1 MKRSIGFSLCLC
13 LLLTCLTGC
22 SGRYQENV
30 WYSQQRQEECLVP
43 ELPAPKNRSYVN
55 DRDADIYCFMNSSEF
70 SGYVETIYDY
80 LQSKNFAYFGTRGA
94 MVNTLAGAFTTYE
107 FQPAGESLE
116 DFFVDGVYRF
126 VYSDGSV
133 DADGVMI
140 FYILLIIP
148 CEQTTL
154 EYGFEE
160 AEYNTKICLCVGSET
175 AINNRYVLPE
185 TENAE

>member
-1 MKRSIGFSLCLC
+1 MKRWIGFSLCLC

-30 WYSQQRQEECLVP
+30 WYSQQRLGECLVP

-116 DFFVDGVYRF
+116 DFFCRWCLPLRLFRWQCGCRWCDDF
-126 VYSDGSV
+126 LYS
-133 DADGVMI
+133 AD
-140 FYILLIIP
+140 YPL
-148 CEQTTL
+148 
-154 EYGFEE
+154 
-160 AEYNTKICLCVGSET
+160 
-175 AINNRYVLPE
+175 
-185 TENAE
+185 